1 MPDKRRGKRRGRI
14 GLLIGIMALLGAILV
29 PGGAASSAPVRA
41 EVGVLRLHLD
51 TDGKYF
57 RFDTRAGTSYTQ
69 GTPQLI
75 NGSCPVTS
83 LTGPSWVNL
92 TGGST
97 SFALNQVGL
106 KDNGLGVKFLN
117 CGRVDAPNWALRLK
131 LGTGID
137 APGVGIDRAELDLQG
152 FSNATAVADLFLD
165 GTKVDTVTQ
174 AISGSGTRARMVI
187 DRTGK
192 SIFDEI
198 RLHPKNLL
206 TSVAL
211 RGGGAGSPVASTL
224 GSALGTNDTLFRV
237 VSESNAAELS
247 VTKTPVASPIS
258 AGEDA
263 EFNITVSNGP
273 TGGNATNVVVSDTLP
288 PGLDWTIDAGL
299 EPVFGDDSDP
309 ERSAYLHHPNTAGR
323 LELHDPQS
331 RRPRPCRGR

>member
-97 SFALNQVGL
+97 SFSLNQVGL

-117 CGRVDAPNWALRLK
+117 CGRVDAPNWALRVK

-206 TSVAL
+206 TSLAL

-237 VSESNAAELS
+237 VSESNS
-247 VTKTPVASPIS
+247 PVTKTPVASPVS

-263 EFNITVSNGP
+263 AFDITVTNGRPAAVSNVG
-273 TGGNATNVVVSDTLP
+273 VSDTLP
-288 PGLDWTIDAGL
+288 AGLDWSIDI
-299 EPVFGDDSDP
+299 
-309 ERSAYLHHPNTAGR
+309 
-323 LELHDPQS
+323 
-331 RRPRPCRGR
+331 RRPGDACSICAAV